1 MRLFFFIKTKEK
13 KLRIICFLFIASFLL
28 LLNNI
33 YDNKTYFIEGKFDS
47 YDVAFNK
54 AKELIL
60 LSKILYS
67 LFWWNLS

>member
-1 MRLFFFIKTKEK
+1 MKFLFLIKTKKK
-13 KLRIICFLFIASFLL
+13 KLRIIFFLFIASFLL
-28 LLNNI
+28 LLKNI
-33 YDNKTYFIEGKFDS
+33 YNNKTYFIEGKFDS